1 MQSIGNRPALSVST
15 AVNAKTPRNMIQM
28 MLGGISWHQAERV
41 NYMPAFEGSL
51 TETQMADIVAYVRAT
66 YSKKPAW
73 AQPEKMVSDI
83 SKENAQR

>member
-1 MQSIGNRPALSVST
+1 
-15 AVNAKTPRNMIQM
+15 
-28 MLGGISWHQAERV
+28 
-41 NYMPAFEGSL
+41 MPAFEGSL

-66 YSKKPAW
+66 YSKKSAW